1 MTSPRMTTFSSLRF
15 TLCTTLIVGSMSV
28 GCNMNAAPPV
38 APKMPELPKMSVE
51 RFAVEL
57 REKTNTC
64 APLDGQVS
72 RDTFSIHRTGDHAL
86 VIGGT
91 DRVFS
96 VDALDSPTG
105 TTFTG
110 TLAEPDRVRK
120 KGKPAVICKRI
131 TAVGLLV
138 TDGKLSGSYTRRF
151 RQECIEKACEVTFD
165 VDGRLP

>member
-1 MTSPRMTTFSSLRF
+1 MKLPVMTTFSRLRF
-15 TLCTTLIVGSMSV
+15 ALCTALLSGGLTA

-38 APKMPELPKMSVE
+38 PPKMPELPKMSVE
-51 RFAVEL
+51 RFSVEL

-72 RDTFSIHRTGDHAL
+72 RDTFSVHRTGDHAL

-91 DRVFS
+91 DRIFS

-105 TTFTG
+105 TTYSG

-120 KGKPAVICKRI
+120 KGRPAVICKRI
-131 TAVGLLV
+131 TAVDLL
-138 TDGKLSGSYTRRF
+138 TTNGKLSGSYTRRF
-151 RQECIEKACEVTFD
+151 RQDCVEKACEVTFD
-165 VDGRLP
+165 VSGRLP